1 VSNIIFIAFKNTA
14 ARTRRLAKELNAE
27 ILSYVEDFP
36 YLFSMICVT
45 ILILRKRPKAIFLQL
60 TQGLPFAFLVLL
72 KEILKFN
79 LIVDMHTGFLVY
91 NNIKGRLLN
100 KPFVKFLRKVNLIIV
115 HNETIKSIIN
125 QSLIKRVFV
134 LKDPLLKNE
143 IKELKIFPKFTIFTT
158 LSFLGDEPLN
168 SIKKLAEKLKDSA
181 LFLYTSKKKVK
192 IPNMIN
198 LGYLRY
204 EDYLKILKS
213 ADVVI
218 AFTKREYTSLSLAFE
233 AISFN
238 KALIC
243 SKTNTLE
250 ELFKNKVILAKN
262 VDDFLLAIEKLKDK
276 HYREEY
282 EKSIKDVREELLKEE
297 KLKINYL
304 KNMLAKL

>member
-1 VSNIIFIAFKNTA
+1 VSNIVFIAFKNIA
-14 ARTRRLAKELNAE
+14 SRTRRLAKELNAD

-36 YLFSMICVT
+36 YFFSMIFVT
-45 ILILRKRPKAIFLQL
+45 IHILRKKPKVIVLQL
-60 TQGLPFAFLVLL
+60 TQGLPFAFLIFL

-100 KPFVKFLRKVNLIIV
+100 KPFVKFLKKVNLIII
-115 HNETIKSIIN
+115 HNETIKSIIDKD
-125 QSLIKRVFV
+125 LIKKVFV

-143 IKELKIFPKFTIFTT
+143 IKEFKILPEFIVFTT
-158 LSFLGDEPLN
+158 LSFLGDEPL
-168 SIKKLAEKLKDSA
+168 SLIKDLAEKLKDSA
-181 LFLYTSKKKVK
+181 LFLYTSKKKVQ

-198 LGYLRY
+198 LGYLKY

-213 ADVVI
+213 VDVVL
-218 AFTKREYTSLSLAFE
+218 AFTKREYTLLSLAFE
-233 AISFN
+233 AISLN

-243 SKTNTLE
+243 SKTKTLE
-250 ELFKNKVILAKN
+250 KLFKNKVILAEN
-262 VDDFLLAIEKLKDK
+262 VDDFLVSIEKLKDK
-276 HYREEY
+276 RNREEY
-282 EKSIKDVREELLKEE
+282 EKIIKNLSEELLEEE